1 MYDARF
7 GVRTPYG
14 GLREHRFL
22 AAGASSVEP
31 LIVLIRNDVMSEE
44 TECFTLNID
53 PWFFFDTHYNCNDKD
68 VGGFFCE
75 QDICIL
81 DDDSK
86 CSIILPDWSCIII
99 CD

>member
-1 MYDARF
+1 MER
-7 GVRTPYG
+7 
-14 GLREHRFL
+14 HFL
-22 AAGASSVEP
+22 AGASSVEP

-44 TECFTLNID
+44 KECFTLYID
-53 PWFFFDTHYNCNDKD
+53 YSPYDCNYKD

-86 CSIILPDWSCIII
+86 CSIILPDWSCIMI